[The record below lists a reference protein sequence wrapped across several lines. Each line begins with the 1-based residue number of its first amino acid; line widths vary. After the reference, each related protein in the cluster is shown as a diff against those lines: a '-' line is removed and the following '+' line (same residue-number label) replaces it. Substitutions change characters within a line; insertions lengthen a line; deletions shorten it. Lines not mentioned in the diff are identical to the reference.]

1 MKFSCFDSPDSSITA
16 ALVLDLLPQVL
27 LVVPVHASDG
37 LETLISK
44 MTYYMLSRKSILTY
58 HS

>member
-16 ALVLDLLPQVL
+16 ALVLVLLPQVSFFSTS
-27 LVVPVHASDG
+27 ASDG
-37 LETLISK
+37 LVTLISK
-44 MTYYMLSRKSILTY
+44 MTYYMLSGKTILTY